1 MLVRVDPDDPDDAD
15 VMVLGTIAGRDSWFR
30 LDTGAARTQ
39 LVADGDLA
47 ELTAA
52 VSEASAGAF
61 GQPASRQIIAISDLT
76 IGDLAIGELDV
87 AVVPADS
94 GQQNLLGMDV
104 LRRFSCHFRFDAE
117 LLELA
122 ESPAAGADLDL
133 TVDDRSHA
141 YIELSWG
148 AVIAS
153 ACWDSGGGIT
163 VVDRGFTDEH
173 PELFVA
179 AGSSSGTDST
189 GASFSTPTFT
199 LAGPAIAGVPFPSAR
214 VAVVDLGP
222 VNKDLEFPMD
232 VILGAPTIRRANWLF
247 DFPARRW
254 RAPQLTGSLW
264 PTASSAPSAPAR

>member
-1 MLVRVDPDDPDDAD
+1 
-15 VMVLGTIAGRDSWFR
+15 MVPGSVAGRQLWFR

-39 LVADGDLA
+39 IVADGDVT
-47 ELTAA
+47 EP
-52 VSEASAGAF
+52 VSGLSETSAGAF
-61 GQPASRQIIAISDLT
+61 GQRASKQIVTMSDLT
-76 IGDLAIGELDV
+76 VGDLAIGELDV
-87 AVVPADS
+87 VRVPTDS

-104 LRRFSCHFRFDAE
+104 LGRFCCHFRFDTE
-117 LLELA
+117 MLELA
-122 ESPAAGADLDL
+122 ESPTAEADLDL
-133 TVDDRSHA
+133 TVDDRGHA
-141 YIELSWG
+141 YVELAWG
-148 AVIAS
+148 SVTAS
-153 ACWDSGGGIT
+153 ACWDSGAGIT
-163 VVDRGFTDEH
+163 VVDRAFLDEH

-254 RAPQLTGSLW
+254 RAPQLVGSLW
-264 PTASSAPSAPAR
+264 ATASSAPSAPAR